1 MAKTSAELSTNIYP
15 YTYVSFYHRSRF
27 GIKENLIIPD
37 IRRKCRQG
45 QPFNWF
51 LSCSTLQK
59 ATVFNPLKFDS

>member
-1 MAKTSAELSTNIYP
+1 MAKTSAELSINIYP

-45 QPFNWF
+45 QPFN
-51 LSCSTLQK
+51 
-59 ATVFNPLKFDS
+59 